1 TPDYDRVTV
10 LDGPDHESPTVSLG
24 GRQSPIYAGEPVTF
38 YLSADHAFK
47 ADTVVTYE
55 LTADGG
61 VVAAADLGEQQIT
74 VPAGARDQFIT
85 VPTLSTN
92 SGQDRTITMRLARG
106 DYTREHYTRTALQPD
121 TATWGTHIATGTVR
135 DQTPWPRPVAQI
147 ASTGD
152 ITEGG
157 TATFTAR
164 LSKPVD
170 SWVTVPAHTRQIGNY
185 GAALQ
190 SQHKLRGA
198 FAVSIPINFHIPPG
212 QTEASR
218 TVSTVDDSTDE
229 PDGSIT
235 LFILFSGMQYARG
248 ASVEA
253 TVIVKDNDDP
263 PRPEVSI
270 TADENSIGEGED
282 AAFTVTASPAPT
294 SDLDVSVTVTQS
306 GDFGAATG
314 QQTVTISGGATSA
327 ALTVPTTDDSAVES
341 DGSVT
346 ASIDADSAY
355 TVASSHATATVTVAD
370 DDVSE
375 PTASITAGKPVTE
388 GGDACFAVTLRPA
401 PTALHYVRFSLT
413 QDGDFLRFEYGDVE
427 VFGTNRISGS
437 AQWCFSTLDDGV
449 DEPDGSI
456 TVTITDPGVGYTV
469 SATQGHASVPVA
481 DNDDGPPGTPE
492 INITSAIGGTEG
504 DTVTFTLTATPAP
517 AADLAVSV
525 TATTAGDF
533 GFGVLPA
540 SVTVPTSGSATVS
553 IATADDQT
561 DEPDGSV
568 TLTVN
573 AGSGYTVG
581 STPSETVTVADDD
594 ATSQGLNVHTVDPD
608 VIATVRA
615 LAAQTQHGAAHVN
628 RWNRVLVAFGEHDG
642 TGVTGG
648 AMTAAQA
655 QEMANRYSSPVWDQV
670 VAELTALEAVPQ
682 LTPPTPEVN
691 VTGASGASEG
701 GSVSFTLTA
710 SPAPA
715 SDLTVS
721 VTAAASGDFGFG
733 ALPASVTIPAS
744 GSATVTVTTTDDD
757 VDEPDGS
764 VTLTVDAGGGYTV
777 GAQSSQTV
785 DVADDDDP
793 VVEEQT
799 GYTVDPAVVAKV
811 GELASQTQHGTAH
824 VNRWNR
830 VLVAFGEHDG
840 TGVTGDAMTAAEAQQ
855 MAEAHSS
862 PVWDEVVTELT
873 ALEAASQNT
882 PPPTPE
888 VSVTAG
894 GGVTEGAAATFTL
907 TASPAPAS
915 ALAVSVTV
923 SQSGDYGAATGRRTV
938 SIPAS
943 GSVTVTVATTNDGA
957 DEADGSVTATVE
969 AGGGYTVSASQGAA
983 TVSVADDD
991 APVVVPVVSIS
1002 AGDGVTEG
1010 GSLTFTLSASPAP
1023 AADLDVTVT
1032 VATVGDYGV
1041 AAGSRT
1047 VTIPASGAATLT
1059 IATTGDQTDEA
1070 DGSVT
1075 ATLVDGTGYDL
1086 GSSVTA
1092 TVSVADDDA
1101 PVVVP
1106 VVSISGGGGVT
1117 EGGAASFTVS
1127 ASPSPASAIDV
1138 TVTVAASGDFGAATG
1153 RRTVRVTPGHSS
1165 VTFTVATS
1173 GDQADEPDGSVTVT
1187 LVDGAD
1193 YDLGTSKAA
1202 TVAVADDDDPPVVIE
1217 QDQTDGSTLTACEGR
1232 PELLI
1237 SSPEASRSDGTV
1249 DFEVSLSC
1257 IPSSSPTILLSP
1269 VRDGH
1274 IGQNRFVN
1282 LTADQ
1287 ATATVTVTIGG
1298 EDQLAL
1304 ALVWSSGLANRYAQ
1318 GTVTFSD

>member
-1 TPDYDRVTV
+1 V
-10 LDGPDHESPTVSLG
+10 GAESSQAV
-24 GRQSPIYAGEPVTF
+24 EV
-38 YLSADHAFK
+38 
-47 ADTVVTYE
+47 
-55 LTADGG
+55 ADG
-61 VVAAADLGEQQIT
+61 
-74 VPAGARDQFIT
+74 
-85 VPTLSTN
+85 
-92 SGQDRTITMRLARG
+92 
-106 DYTREHYTRTALQPD
+106 
-121 TATWGTHIATGTVR
+121 
-135 DQTPWPRPVAQI
+135 
-147 ASTGD
+147 
-152 ITEGG
+152 
-157 TATFTAR
+157 
-164 LSKPVD
+164 
-170 SWVTVPAHTRQIGNY
+170 
-185 GAALQ
+185 
-190 SQHKLRGA
+190 
-198 FAVSIPINFHIPPG
+198 
-212 QTEASR
+212 
-218 TVSTVDDSTDE
+218 DE
-229 PDGSIT
+229 
-235 LFILFSGMQYARG
+235 
-248 ASVEA
+248 
-253 TVIVKDNDDP
+253 
-263 PRPEVSI
+263 
-270 TADENSIGEGED
+270 
-282 AAFTVTASPAPT
+282 
-294 SDLDVSVTVTQS
+294 
-306 GDFGAATG
+306 
-314 QQTVTISGGATSA
+314 
-327 ALTVPTTDDSAVES
+327 
-341 DGSVT
+341 
-346 ASIDADSAY
+346 
-355 TVASSHATATVTVAD
+355 
-370 DDVSE
+370 
-375 PTASITAGKPVTE
+375 
-388 GGDACFAVTLRPA
+388 
-401 PTALHYVRFSLT
+401 
-413 QDGDFLRFEYGDVE
+413 
-427 VFGTNRISGS
+427 
-437 AQWCFSTLDDGV
+437 
-449 DEPDGSI
+449 
-456 TVTITDPGVGYTV
+456 
-469 SATQGHASVPVA
+469 
-481 DNDDGPPGTPE
+481 
-492 INITSAIGGTEG
+492 
-504 DTVTFTLTATPAP
+504 
-517 AADLAVSV
+517 
-525 TATTAGDF
+525 
-533 GFGVLPA
+533 
-540 SVTVPTSGSATVS
+540 
-553 IATADDQT
+553 
-561 DEPDGSV
+561 
-568 TLTVN
+568 
-573 AGSGYTVG
+573 
-581 STPSETVTVADDD
+581 
-594 ATSQGLNVHTVDPD
+594 
-608 VIATVRA
+608 
-615 LAAQTQHGAAHVN
+615 
-628 RWNRVLVAFGEHDG
+628 
-642 TGVTGG
+642 
-648 AMTAAQA
+648 
-655 QEMANRYSSPVWDQV
+655 
-670 VAELTALEAVPQ
+670 
-682 LTPPTPEVN
+682 
-691 VTGASGASEG
+691 
-701 GSVSFTLTA
+701 
-710 SPAPA
+710 
-715 SDLTVS
+715 
-721 VTAAASGDFGFG
+721 
-733 ALPASVTIPAS
+733 
-744 GSATVTVTTTDDD
+744 
-757 VDEPDGS
+757 
-764 VTLTVDAGGGYTV
+764 
-777 GAQSSQTV
+777 
-785 DVADDDDP
+785 P

-799 GYTVDPAVVAKV
+799 GYTVDPAVVAKG
-811 GELASQTQHGTAH
+811 GEWAAQTQHGTAH

-855 MAEAHSS
+855 MADAHSS

-1237 SSPEASRSDGTV
+1237 SSPEASRGDQTV